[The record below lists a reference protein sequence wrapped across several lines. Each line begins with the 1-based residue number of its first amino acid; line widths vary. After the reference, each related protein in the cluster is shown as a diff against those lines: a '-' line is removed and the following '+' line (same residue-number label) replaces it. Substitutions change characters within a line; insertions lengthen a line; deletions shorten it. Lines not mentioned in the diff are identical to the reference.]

1 MSKTWNEEELQQVS
15 AAMKKRGLPT
25 FEEFCKEMPIKE
37 SANRL
42 YDVIYFD
49 EESGDIEVKM
59 SGYPLEEC
67 QNELRQMAVNMM
79 VECGA
84 HVVDALYLYTSGGVS
99 DVYPEISIS
108 DMGVSEKHGES
119 GDFVTSYRI
128 VEHPRRRESSRIEIV
143 GKLMDAVENV
153 ICEKY
158 GKDIGL
164 SCSVLLTGKIYDDLS
179 HEFDDI
185 LRRNT

>member
-84 HVVDALYLYTSGGVS
+84 HVVDALYLYTSGGGSAANRDNIPV
-99 DVYPEISIS
+99 
-108 DMGVSEKHGES
+108 G
-119 GDFVTSYRI
+119 
-128 VEHPRRRESSRIEIV
+128 PRRRRRRAV
-143 GKLMDAVENV
+143 GVP
-153 ICEKY
+153 
-158 GKDIGL
+158 
-164 SCSVLLTGKIYDDLS
+164 LLKG
-179 HEFDDI
+179 HE
-185 LRRNT
+185 